1 MKIFFD
7 ARMITHPG
15 IGRYIRCLLGELK
28 KYRDLELNILG
39 DRTLVEKHLG
49 IKENIVDFTYPIYS
63 VQEQLGFLKFK
74 KLIKENI
81 LHVPHYNIPVLTE
94 FNLIVTL
101 HDLIHII
108 YPKGASKRFASLYMR
123 FMMERA
129 LKSAKRVICV
139 SNSTKD
145 AIEKIYGL
153 KSSNTTVIY
162 EGVDEKFS
170 KIKENDYL
178 KSIKDKYKLPDKF
191 ILYVGSI
198 RKHKNIHVLLESFS
212 RLAKRMPDVRL
223 VIVGRRSH
231 SFDFKKDNIIYLG
244 EIPDDRELVGIYSL
258 ASVFCNLSL
267 LEGFGLTIL
276 EAQKCAIPVVCSNIN
291 VHREIGGKGILAV
304 SLSNVDQIEEALYN
318 VLTDTSLK
326 DSLIAK
332 GLENITKFSWVFTA
346 ERTLEIYKELT
357 N

>member
-1 MKIFFD
+1 
-7 ARMITHPG
+7 
-15 IGRYIRCLLGELK
+15 
-28 KYRDLELNILG
+28 
-39 DRTLVEKHLG
+39 
-49 IKENIVDFTYPIYS
+49 
-63 VQEQLGFLKFK
+63 
-74 KLIKENI
+74 
-81 LHVPHYNIPVLTE
+81 
-94 FNLIVTL
+94 
-101 HDLIHII
+101 
-108 YPKGASKRFASLYMR
+108 
-123 FMMERA
+123 
-129 LKSAKRVICV
+129 
-139 SNSTKD
+139 
-145 AIEKIYGL
+145 
-153 KSSNTTVIY
+153 
-162 EGVDEKFS
+162 
-170 KIKENDYL
+170 
-178 KSIKDKYKLPDKF
+178 
-191 ILYVGSI
+191 
-198 RKHKNIHVLLESFS
+198 
-212 RLAKRMPDVRL
+212 MPDVRL